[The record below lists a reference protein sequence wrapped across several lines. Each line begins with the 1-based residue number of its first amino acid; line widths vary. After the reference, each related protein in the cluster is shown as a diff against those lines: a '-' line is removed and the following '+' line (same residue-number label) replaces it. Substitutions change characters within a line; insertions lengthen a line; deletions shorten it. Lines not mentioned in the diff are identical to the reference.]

1 VSDVSVI
8 GAGAWGT
15 AFAAHLARNGA
26 QVLLWVFEPELC
38 EILQSQRENAFY
50 LPGITLPA
58 GITFTTDLAAA
69 VEANNDLIVATP
81 SFALEPTLTPIGTAL
96 KGKRLLVL
104 TKGLDTENLS
114 RMSEVVA
121 GVAGSGAGISVLS
134 GPSFAAEVARS
145 VFTSVV
151 VASTDRELARHFQQ
165 LSHHESFRVYTTEDV
180 TGVELGGAL
189 KNVMAIGAG
198 IIQGLALGSNTLA
211 AYVTRALAEMKR
223 LGRAMGARET
233 TFMGLSGIGDLVLT
247 CTGPLSRNRMFG
259 IELARGRN
267 PGEII
272 RSQKTVVEG
281 YYTTAA
287 AHRLSKKLDVEMPIT
302 DELYRILYEGKDMRA
317 SLMDITRRDIKDE
330 EL

>member
-1 VSDVSVI
+1 MSDVSVI

-26 QVLLWVFEPELC
+26 RVLLWVFEPELC

-69 VEANNDLIVATP
+69 VEANDDLIVATP
-81 SFALEPTLTPIGTAL
+81 SFALEPTLTPIATAL

-114 RMSEVVA
+114 RMSEVAA
-121 GVAGSGAGISVLS
+121 GVAGSGTGIAVLS

-165 LSHHESFRVYTTEDV
+165 VCHHERFRVYTTDDLL
-180 TGVELGGAL
+180 GVELGGAL

-198 IIQGLALGSNTLA
+198 IIQGLALGGNTLA

-233 TFMGLSGIGDLVLT
+233 TFMGLSGLGDLVLT
-247 CTGPLSRNRMFG
+247 CTGPLSRNRLFG
-259 IELARGRN
+259 IELTKGRKAE
-267 PGEII
+267 EII
-272 RSQKTVVEG
+272 RSQKAVVEG
-281 YYTTAA
+281 YYTIDAGY
-287 AHRLSKKLDVEMPIT
+287 RLSKTLNVDMPIT
-302 DELYRILYEGKDMRA
+302 EELYRIVYEEKDIRA
-317 SLMDITRRDIKDE
+317 SFEDITRRSFKE
-330 EL
+330 EDD